1 MENKIYKTSDLNIA
15 SFLLA
20 SGQVSL
26 TKSERSSDNTVH
38 FYFSPKELAQ
48 KLVEAYWADSAPS
61 IQPRKLFGARR
72 DLQDLVFGGR

>member
-1 MENKIYKTSDLNIA
+1 MESEIYQTSDLNIA
-15 SFLLA
+15 SLLLA
-20 SGQVSL
+20 SGEVSL

-38 FYFSPKELAQ
+38 FYFSPSKEAQ

-72 DLQDLVFGGR
+72 DLQDLVFSDR